1 MSFADAISAGFKN
14 YANFKG
20 KASRSEFWYWVLFT
34 VLLALVLSTIE
45 SVVWPLPMQSAD
57 WMQDLELTFSQ
68 PTPLTNI
75 ASLVLLI
82 PNLSVT
88 ARRFHDA
95 GFSAKWLFLQ
105 LVPVGY
111 GLFATVGVVTVFAS
125 VPSGQALS
133 TENLMAFVFL
143 IVPIFALGFAVLVIY
158 LVMAL
163 RPSRSFYDGNKYVE
177 PEPLSSMDEG
187 TTA

>member
-1 MSFADAISAGFKN
+1 MSFAGAISAGFKN
-14 YANFKG
+14 YVNFKG
-20 KASRSEFWYWVLFT
+20 KATRTEFWYWVLFT
-34 VLLALVLSTIE
+34 VLVSLVLTTLE
-45 SVVWPLPMQSAD
+45 SWLWPAPMQSMD
-57 WMQDLELTFSQ
+57 WMQDLQATLAQ

-75 ASLVLLI
+75 ASLALLI

-95 GFSAKWLFLQ
+95 GFSAKWLLIQ
-105 LVPVGY
+105 LVPFAY
-111 GLFATVGVVTVFAS
+111 GVFATVGVVTVISNA
-125 VPSGQALS
+125 PSGQLLT
-133 TENLMAFVFL
+133 TEQLMSVIFL
-143 IVPIFALGFAVLVIY
+143 VIPIFGLFLAVFVVF

-163 RPSRSFYDGNKYVE
+163 RPSKSFYDGNRYVD